1 MGYSG
6 GIMRSK
12 IVLCFLVAILLIL
25 PMPESAT
32 ADDDLSGASV
42 TGTTDGRSSVKTKA
56 RLPETST
63 RSSGGGQPA
72 SGPPPKKITVRPSCA
87 FAEAGAD
94 GKIAENCQ
102 MQQCANGKDQYIQ
115 VTEEGNQGVT
125 GAEILC
131 GLPESDPGSLAIDE
145 FYKSTVKI
153 SLPSAAPPAVTLA
166 QFPNIFWS
174 DVKTYEEPTGI
185 TVADVRLKFLP
196 VKYVWNFGDG
206 KSMTTTGPGK
216 PYDPALAKTTQ
227 DAEKNYKNIHRY
239 GMTGTFNVTVTVV
252 FNGQYSVNGGDWI
265 DIAGSVQAT
274 SPSRPLTVYQARAE
288 LVKPKN

>member
-1 MGYSG
+1 MAQDGVGSNGTYVDEPRFG
-6 GIMRSK
+6 
-12 IVLCFLVAILLIL
+12 
-25 PMPESAT
+25 E
-32 ADDDLSGASV
+32 ADVNTEAHVPGKPGQAAYGKRPTSEAS
-42 TGTTDGRSSVKTKA
+42 
-56 RLPETST
+56 L
-63 RSSGGGQPA
+63 
-72 SGPPPKKITVRPSCA
+72 KKITVRPSCA

-115 VTEEGNQGVT
+115 VTEEGDQGVT

-145 FYKSTVKI
+145 FYKSTVEV
-153 SLPSAAPPAVTLA
+153 SVPSAAPPAVTLA

>member
-1 MGYSG
+1 
-6 GIMRSK
+6 MRNK
-12 IVLCFLVAILLIL
+12 NLFLLVLIPLIL
-25 PMPESAT
+25 SLAGT
-32 ADDDLSGASV
+32 SSADDDLPGGGV
-42 TGTTDGRSSVKTKA
+42 TGTSDGVASLQIDAYSPGAPGSS
-56 RLPETST
+56 
-63 RSSGGGQPA
+63 SSGGRPTERSEPSA
-72 SGPPPKKITVRPSCA
+72 KKITLKPTCDVVGPALEESYGSGQTCSP
-87 FAEAGAD
+87 
-94 GKIAENCQ
+94 GKCP
-102 MQQCANGKDQYIQ
+102 NGRIEYARL
-115 VTEEGNQGVT
+115 TEDTQTNTSGYDFV
-125 GAEILC
+125 C
-131 GLPESDPGSLAIDE
+131 GLSESDPGSLAIDE
-145 FYKSTVKI
+145 FYKSTVKV

-206 KSMTTTGPGK
+206 KSMTTTDPGK

-239 GMTGTFNVTVTVV
+239 GMTGTFNVTLTVV